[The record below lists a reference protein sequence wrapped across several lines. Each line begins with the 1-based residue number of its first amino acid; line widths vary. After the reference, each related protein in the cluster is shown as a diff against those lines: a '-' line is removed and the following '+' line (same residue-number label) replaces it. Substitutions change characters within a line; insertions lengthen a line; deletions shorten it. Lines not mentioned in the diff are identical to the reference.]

1 LKVVATLLIVKMS
14 RKYKFRD
21 NSKLYFISFAVVYWI
36 DVFIRNEYKYELL
49 ESWKYCQ
56 KEKGLEIYAW
66 CIMTSHVHMIIG
78 SESQNLE
85 DIVRDMKSYTSG
97 RLRKAIAENPVESRR
112 EWMLWMMERAGKRNG
127 NNKGWQFWLQHNQ
140 PIELSNAAITKQ
152 KIDYLHANP
161 VDAGFVELPNEWLF
175 SSAKDY
181 YGEKGLLEIIL
192 IE

>member
-1 LKVVATLLIVKMS
+1 MS

-78 SESQNLE
+78 SDNENLE
-85 DIVRDMKSYTSG
+85 NIVRDMKSFTSS
-97 RLRKAIAENPVESRR
+97 RLRKAISENPVESRR
-112 EWMLWMMERAGKRNG
+112 EWMVWMMERAGKKNG
-127 NNKGWQFWLQHNQ
+127 NNKGWQFWQQHNQ
-140 PIELSNAAITKQ
+140 PIELSNAEITKQ
-152 KIDYLHANP
+152 KLDYLHSNP
-161 VDAGFVELPNEWLF
+161 VEEGFVEMPNEWLF

-181 YGEKGLLEIIL
+181 YGDKGLLDIIL